1 MIRKLYLLYG
11 LAVLGTTG
19 FAQYRGWSLNRINEL
34 KNIPKSV
41 RDNPGS
47 YRSIYRGYH
56 GYTGGK

>member
-19 FAQYRGWSLNRINEL
+19 FAQYRGWSLNKVNEL

-41 RDNPGS
+41 RNNPGS
-47 YRSIYRGYH
+47 YRSIYSGYH